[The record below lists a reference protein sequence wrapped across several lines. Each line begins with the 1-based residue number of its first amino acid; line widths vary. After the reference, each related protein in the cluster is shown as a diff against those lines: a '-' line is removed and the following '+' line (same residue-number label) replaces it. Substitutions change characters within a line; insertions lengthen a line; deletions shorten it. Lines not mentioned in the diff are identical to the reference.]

1 MKDRQFLLALF
12 ACAFVYSFLASIF
25 IRDAIIPTVYTQSVD
40 GHLPSDPYTYHR
52 LAEKNADIFR
62 QGGSAYSF
70 SPDGQRIAGI
80 ISAIYVLGGSVYLI
94 VFLNCL
100 LHGASVVTLF
110 LILRHWFSAVG
121 STVGIIPLL
130 ISPYMMLWFSQ
141 INKESYT
148 LFGVLL
154 FMYGFIK
161 FLSLNRFFSCK
172 AFLVFI
178 QMIIGSLFIW
188 LIRPYVN
195 HLLLPSV
202 VLIIMAAFFYYK
214 NNRWTR
220 LFFGIG
226 VITLF
231 GVISFSGSSGQSS
244 YQTVAQ
250 AINGPQKVTVQ
261 HTTTADECF
270 KKIVNWQ
277 NAKFLPAFVNNRLR
291 GLMEQRCR
299 IFTILDVD
307 KNLTVINS
315 FFTVDWLPSS
325 SLEVIHHIPISFAY
339 GIAFPWPWDVL
350 SIVQPT
356 FSIFY
361 LCVIFES
368 YLLYFGLL
376 GLFLWMVRNRQ
387 LSLLVPILCSASV
400 MTAFAMA
407 VPFLGALYRYR
418 YPWWILLIGLG
429 LAALSDLRNREE
441 KVRHRT

>member
-1 MKDRQFLLALF
+1 MKYRQFLLALF

-25 IRDAIIPTVYTQSVD
+25 IREAIIPAVYPQSVG
-40 GHLPSDPYTYHR
+40 GHLPSDPYTYHL

-62 QGGSAYSF
+62 QGGSAFNF
-70 SPDGQRIAGI
+70 SPDGQRIAGV
-80 ISAIYVLGGSVYLI
+80 ISAVYVLGGSVYSI

-100 LHGASVVTLF
+100 LHALSVVTLF
-110 LILRHWFSAVG
+110 LILRHWFSACS
-121 STVGIIPLL
+121 STVGIVPLL

-161 FLSLNRFFSCK
+161 FLPLDRFFSCK
-172 AFLVFI
+172 ALLVLI
-178 QMIIGSLFIW
+178 QMIIGALFIW
-188 LIRPYVN
+188 LIRPYIN
-195 HLLLPSV
+195 HILLPSV
-202 VLIIMAAFFYYK
+202 VLIIMAAFLYYK
-214 NNRWTR
+214 KSQWTR
-220 LFFGIG
+220 LFYGIG

-250 AINGPQKVTVQ
+250 AVNGPQKVVVQ
-261 HTTTADECF
+261 HNAVADECF
-270 KKIVNWQ
+270 KKFVNWE
-277 NAKFLPAFVNNRLR
+277 NEKFLPAFVNNRLR

-299 IFTILDVD
+299 IFTILDVE
-307 KNLTVINS
+307 KNPTVVKS

-325 SLEVIHHIPISFAY
+325 SLEAIHYIPIAFAH
-339 GIAFPWPWDVL
+339 GIASPWPWTVL
-350 SIVQPT
+350 SVVQPT
-356 FSIFY
+356 LSIFY
-361 LCVIFES
+361 LFAIFES

-400 MTAFAMA
+400 MTAFAMS

-429 LAALSDLRNREE
+429 LAALSELRNWE
-441 KVRHRT
+441 KKVSHKT